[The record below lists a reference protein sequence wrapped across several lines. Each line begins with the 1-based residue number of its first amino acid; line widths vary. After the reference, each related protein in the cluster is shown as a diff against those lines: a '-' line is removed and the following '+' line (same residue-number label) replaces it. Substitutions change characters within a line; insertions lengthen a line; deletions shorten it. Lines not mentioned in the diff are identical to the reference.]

1 MARVKEGK
9 RNYFMSDHLFTED
22 KAVVFDLEFTSWP
35 GSNERNWS
43 LLEEDR
49 EIIQIGAT
57 KIEMTGNMREVDSF
71 QILVRPLKNP
81 VLSDYFVDLTSITQ
95 EKVEK
100 EGVLFPLALS
110 RFINFI
116 GEFPIDISSNGA
128 DEEVIEENC
137 KIHDIAFPS
146 IFAKAIDL
154 KYYFSNI
161 LGISQRDCISGE
173 LPKLFGLNSH
183 EKLHDALG
191 DARSISQA
199 LRYLRMKKQA

>member
-1 MARVKEGK
+1 MGK
-9 RNYFMSDHLFTED
+9 HIFTED

-43 LLEEDR
+43 LPNEDR
-49 EIIQIGAT
+49 EIIQIGAV
-57 KIEMTGNMREVDSF
+57 KIETTGDMREVDSF

-81 VLSDYFVDLTSITQ
+81 ILSDYIVNLTEITQ

-100 EGVLFPLALS
+100 EGILFPLALS

-116 GEFPIDISSNGA
+116 GEHPMDILSNGG

-137 KIHDIAFPS
+137 QIHNIPFLS
-146 IFAKAIDL
+146 IFKKSTDL
-154 KYYFSNI
+154 KIYFSEV
-161 LGISQRDCISGE
+161 LGISRKNCTSGM
-173 LPKLFGLNSH
+173 LPELFGLNHH
-183 EKLHDALG
+183 EKQHNALG

-199 LRYLRMKKQA
+199 LRYLRMG

>member
-1 MARVKEGK
+1 MGK
-9 RNYFMSDHLFTED
+9 HIFTGD

-43 LLEEDR
+43 LPNEDR
-49 EIIQIGAT
+49 EIIQIGAV
-57 KIEMTGNMREVDSF
+57 KIETTGDMREVDSF

-81 VLSDYFVDLTSITQ
+81 ILSDYIVNLTEITQ

-100 EGVLFPLALS
+100 EGILFPLALS

-116 GEFPIDISSNGA
+116 GEHPIDILSNGG

-137 KIHDIAFPS
+137 QIHNIPFLS
-146 IFAKAIDL
+146 IFKKSTDL
-154 KYYFSNI
+154 KIYFSEV
-161 LGISQRDCISGE
+161 LGISRKNCTSGMLPE
-173 LPKLFGLNSH
+173 LFRLNNH
-183 EKLHDALG
+183 EKQHDALG

-199 LRYLRMKKQA
+199 LRYLRMG

>member
-1 MARVKEGK
+1 MGK
-9 RNYFMSDHLFTED
+9 HIFTED

-43 LLEEDR
+43 LPNEDR
-49 EIIQIGAT
+49 EIIQIGAV
-57 KIEMTGNMREVDSF
+57 KIETTGDMREVDSF

-81 VLSDYFVDLTSITQ
+81 ILSDYIVNLTEITQ

-100 EGVLFPLALS
+100 EGILFPLALS

-116 GEFPIDISSNGA
+116 GEHPIDILSNGG

-137 KIHDIAFPS
+137 QIHNIPFLS
-146 IFAKAIDL
+146 IFKKSTDL
-154 KYYFSNI
+154 KIYFWEV
-161 LGISQRDCISGE
+161 LGISRKNCTSVM
-173 LPKLFGLNSH
+173 LPELFGLNNH
-183 EKLHDALG
+183 EKQHDALG

-199 LRYLRMKKQA
+199 LRYLRMG

>member
-1 MARVKEGK
+1 MGK
-9 RNYFMSDHLFTED
+9 HIFTED

-43 LLEEDR
+43 LPNEDR
-49 EIIQIGAT
+49 EIIQIGAV
-57 KIEMTGNMREVDSF
+57 KIETTGDMREVDSF

-81 VLSDYFVDLTSITQ
+81 ILSDYIVNLTEITQ

-100 EGVLFPLALS
+100 EGILFPLALS

-116 GEFPIDISSNGA
+116 GEHPIDILSNGG

-137 KIHDIAFPS
+137 QIHNIPFLS
-146 IFAKAIDL
+146 IFKKSTDL
-154 KYYFSNI
+154 KIYFSEV
-161 LGISQRDCISGE
+161 LGISRKNCTSGMLPE
-173 LPKLFGLNSH
+173 LFRLNNH
-183 EKLHDALG
+183 EKQHDALG

-199 LRYLRMKKQA
+199 LRYLRMG

>member
-1 MARVKEGK
+1 MGK
-9 RNYFMSDHLFTED
+9 HIFTED

-43 LLEEDR
+43 LPNEDR
-49 EIIQIGAT
+49 EIIQIGAV
-57 KIEMTGNMREVDSF
+57 KIETTGDMREVDSF

-81 VLSDYFVDLTSITQ
+81 ILSDYIVNLTEITQ

-100 EGVLFPLALS
+100 EGILFPLALS

-116 GEFPIDISSNGA
+116 GEHPIDILSNGG

-137 KIHDIAFPS
+137 QIHNIPFLS
-146 IFAKAIDL
+146 IFKKSTDL
-154 KYYFSNI
+154 KIYFSEV
-161 LGISQRDCISGE
+161 LGISRKNCTSGM
-173 LPKLFGLNSH
+173 LPELFGLNNY
-183 EKLHDALG
+183 EKQHDALG

-199 LRYLRMKKQA
+199 LRYLRMG

>member
-1 MARVKEGK
+1 MGK
-9 RNYFMSDHLFTED
+9 HIFTED

-43 LLEEDR
+43 LPNEDR
-49 EIIQIGAT
+49 EIIQIGAV
-57 KIEMTGNMREVDSF
+57 KIKTTGDMREVDSF

-81 VLSDYFVDLTSITQ
+81 ILSDYIVNLTEITQ

-100 EGVLFPLALS
+100 EGILFPLALS

-116 GEFPIDISSNGA
+116 GEHPIDILSNGG

-137 KIHDIAFPS
+137 QIHNIPFLS
-146 IFAKAIDL
+146 IFKKSTDL
-154 KYYFSNI
+154 KIYFSEV
-161 LGISQRDCISGE
+161 LGISRKNCTSGM
-173 LPKLFGLNSH
+173 LPELFGLNNH
-183 EKLHDALG
+183 EKQHDALG

-199 LRYLRMKKQA
+199 LRYLRMG

>member
-1 MARVKEGK
+1 MGK
-9 RNYFMSDHLFTED
+9 HIFTED

-43 LLEEDR
+43 LPNEDR
-49 EIIQIGAT
+49 EIIQIGAV
-57 KIEMTGNMREVDSF
+57 KIETTGDMREVDSF

-81 VLSDYFVDLTSITQ
+81 ILSDYIVNLTEITQ

-100 EGVLFPLALS
+100 EGILFPLALS

-116 GEFPIDISSNGA
+116 GEHPIDILSNGG

-137 KIHDIAFPS
+137 QIHNIPFLS
-146 IFAKAIDL
+146 IFKKSTDL
-154 KYYFSNI
+154 EIYFSEV
-161 LGISQRDCISGE
+161 LGISRKNCTSGMLPE
-173 LPKLFGLNSH
+173 LFRLNNH
-183 EKLHDALG
+183 EKQHDALG

-199 LRYLRMKKQA
+199 LRYLRMG

>member
-1 MARVKEGK
+1 MGK
-9 RNYFMSDHLFTED
+9 HIFTED

-43 LLEEDR
+43 LPNEDR
-49 EIIQIGAT
+49 EIIQIGAV
-57 KIEMTGNMREVDSF
+57 KIETTGDMREVDSF

-81 VLSDYFVDLTSITQ
+81 ILSDYIVNLTEITQ

-100 EGVLFPLALS
+100 EGILFPLALS

-116 GEFPIDISSNGA
+116 GEHPIDILSNGG

-137 KIHDIAFPS
+137 QIHNIPFLS
-146 IFAKAIDL
+146 IFKKSTDL
-154 KYYFSNI
+154 KIYFSEV
-161 LGISQRDCISGE
+161 LGISRKNCTSGM
-173 LPKLFGLNSH
+173 LPELFGLNNH
-183 EKLHDALG
+183 EKQHNALG

-199 LRYLRMKKQA
+199 LRYLRMG

>member
-1 MARVKEGK
+1 MDK
-9 RNYFMSDHLFTED
+9 HIFTED

-43 LLEEDR
+43 LPNEDR
-49 EIIQIGAT
+49 EIIQIGAV
-57 KIEMTGNMREVDSF
+57 KIATTGDMREVDSF

-81 VLSDYFVDLTSITQ
+81 ILSEYIVNLTKITQ

-100 EGVLFPLALS
+100 EGILFPLALS

-116 GEFPIDISSNGA
+116 GEHPIDILSNGG

-137 KIHDIAFPS
+137 QIHNIPFLS
-146 IFAKAIDL
+146 IFKKSTDL
-154 KYYFSNI
+154 KIYFSEV
-161 LGISQRDCISGE
+161 LGISRKNCTSGM
-173 LPKLFGLNSH
+173 LPELFGLNNH
-183 EKLHDALG
+183 EKQHDALG

-199 LRYLRMKKQA
+199 LRYLQMG

>member
-1 MARVKEGK
+1 MGK
-9 RNYFMSDHLFTED
+9 HIFTED

-43 LLEEDR
+43 LPNEDR
-49 EIIQIGAT
+49 EIIQIGAV
-57 KIEMTGNMREVDSF
+57 KIKTTGDMREVDSF

-81 VLSDYFVDLTSITQ
+81 ILSDYIVNLTEITQ

-100 EGVLFPLALS
+100 EGILFPLALS

-116 GEFPIDISSNGA
+116 GEHPIDILSNGG

-137 KIHDIAFPS
+137 QIHNIPFLS
-146 IFAKAIDL
+146 IFKKSTDL
-154 KYYFSNI
+154 KIYFSEV
-161 LGISQRDCISGE
+161 LGISRKNCTSGM
-173 LPKLFGLNSH
+173 LPELFGLNNH
-183 EKLHDALG
+183 EKQHDALG

-199 LRYLRMKKQA
+199 LRYLRMR

>member
-1 MARVKEGK
+1 MGK
-9 RNYFMSDHLFTED
+9 HIFTED

-43 LLEEDR
+43 LPNEDR
-49 EIIQIGAT
+49 EIIQIGAV
-57 KIEMTGNMREVDSF
+57 KIETTGDMREVDSF

-81 VLSDYFVDLTSITQ
+81 ILSDYIVNLTEITQ

-100 EGVLFPLALS
+100 EGILFPLALS

-116 GEFPIDISSNGA
+116 GEHPIDILSNGG

-137 KIHDIAFPS
+137 QIHNIPFLS
-146 IFAKAIDL
+146 IFKKSTDL
-154 KYYFSNI
+154 KIYFSEV
-161 LGISQRDCISGE
+161 LGISRKNCTSGM
-173 LPKLFGLNSH
+173 LPELFGLNNH
-183 EKLHDALG
+183 EKQHDALG

-199 LRYLRMKKQA
+199 LRYLRMG